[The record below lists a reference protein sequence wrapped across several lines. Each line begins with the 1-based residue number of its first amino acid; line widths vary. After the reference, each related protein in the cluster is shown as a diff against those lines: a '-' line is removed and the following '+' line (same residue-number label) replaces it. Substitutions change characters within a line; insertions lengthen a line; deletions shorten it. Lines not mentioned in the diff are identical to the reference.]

1 MFWRV
6 KNMKMKIA
14 ILTGGGDC
22 PGLNGAIK
30 WVTKSALDS
39 KIAANRSVSFEV
51 MGIVEGWRGIVD
63 VDFGDQKS
71 CARHLKPLDEEIVR
85 VWDRYGGTN
94 LGTSRTN
101 PFNPKN
107 DRSERLI
114 DNIKK
119 LGIDVIVAIG
129 GEDTLGVAYKLHK
142 LGIKTVGIPKTIDND
157 LAGTDYSLGFDTAVN
172 IITEEIDRLRTTA
185 GSHSRIFVVETMGRH
200 AGWLAL
206 HGGECSGAYI
216 ILIPEYPFDMEK
228 VCELLRERKGREINY
243 SIIVVAEGAK
253 LLGRQEFLKD
263 SYVDDFGHVSVGGIA
278 NHVASEIE
286 KKTGLESRHIIL
298 SHLQRGGTPSV
309 HDRLMARW
317 FGIAAVD
324 MIVKGNFG
332 SMVSLEHGEITTAP
346 LAGIINKLKLVD
358 VEKYYDT
365 GRYNG
370 RRTIF

>member
-1 MFWRV
+1 
-6 KNMKMKIA
+6 MKMKIA

-39 KIAANRSVSFEV
+39 KIAANRSISFEV

-63 VDFGDQKS
+63 VDPGDQKS

-216 ILIPEYPFDMEK
+216 VLIPEYPFDMEK

-253 LLGRQEFLKD
+253 LFGRQEFLKD
-263 SYVDDFGHVSVGGIA
+263 SYVDDFGHVSVGGVA
-278 NHVASEIE
+278 NYVASEIE

-298 SHLQRGGTPSV
+298 SHLQRGGTPSA

-346 LAGIINKLKLVD
+346 LAGIVNKLKLVD

>member
-1 MFWRV
+1 
-6 KNMKMKIA
+6 MKMKIG

-39 KIAANRSVSFEV
+39 RIAANRSVSFEV
-51 MGIVEGWRGIVD
+51 MGIVEGWRGITEVD
-63 VDFGDQKS
+63 PGDQKS
-71 CARHLKPLDEEIVR
+71 CARFIKPLDEEIVR
-85 VWDRYGGTN
+85 AWDRYGGTN

-107 DRSERLI
+107 DRSQQVL

-119 LGIDVIVAIG
+119 LGIDVIVAVG

-142 LGIKTVGIPKTIDND
+142 LGIKTIGIPKTIDND

-172 IITEEIDRLRTTA
+172 IIMEEIDRLRTTA

-206 HGGECSGAYI
+206 RGGECSGAYI
-216 ILIPEYPFDMEK
+216 VLIPECPFDMGK

-253 LLGRQEFLKD
+253 LSGRQEFLKD
-263 SYVDDFGHVSVGGIA
+263 GNVDDFGHVSVGGVA
-278 NHVASEIE
+278 NYVAGEIE

-298 SHLQRGGTPSV
+298 SHLQRGGTPSA
-309 HDRLMARW
+309 HDRLTARW

-332 SMVSLEHGEITTAP
+332 SMVSLAQGEITTAP
-346 LAGIINKLKLVD
+346 LEGIINKLKLVD
-358 VEKYYDT
+358 VAKYYDT
-365 GRYNG
+365 ERYNG